1 MTRKIFIMFFAAATS
16 YCAIPSG
23 LYAEAASP
31 ISQIGILIPESAPG
45 ESQTIKGLKD
55 GLNNLGYIEGN
66 NLVVELR
73 DANGDRSW
81 LKTGPAALVSQQDDA
96 IITTDSRAKVEAR
109 EATVQMPI

>member
-31 ISQIGILIPESAPG
+31 ISRIGILIPESAPG

-55 GLNNLGYIEGN
+55 GLSLY
-66 NLVVELR
+66 
-73 DANGDRSW
+73 
-81 LKTGPAALVSQQDDA
+81 LKRQTGLALLECVHASD
-96 IITTDSRAKVEAR
+96 
-109 EATVQMPI
+109 